1 MNFVPKSLYLFRHI
15 QSNQVLCSMKQVL
28 KPTQLFQ
35 LPFARKE
42 QGTAPYGM
50 RPARIRKDHWVPI
63 LKADFENDQVVTS
76 VVSKLL
82 NYRRY
87 RSVQPLSKEF
97 LAMPVSQRNRLL
109 MQQQV
114 PNTIADLADILRNKE
129 LSNGS
134 VNIQWKD
141 QTDSEYADWPES
153 VKMDSKRITTTR
165 GFRPSYPSSSS
176 AIKSID
182 TTANA

>member
-1 MNFVPKSLYLFRHI
+1 MKSVSKSLYLFRHI
-15 QSNQVLCSMKQVL
+15 QTNQVLFSMKQVL

-35 LPFARKE
+35 LPFAKKE
-42 QGTAPYGM
+42 QSTAPYGM
-50 RPARIRKDHWVPI
+50 RPPRIRKDHWVPI

-76 VVSKLL
+76 IMSQLL

-87 RSVQPLSKEF
+87 RSIQPLDKEL

-114 PNTIADLADILRNKE
+114 PNTIADLADILRKKE
-129 LSNGS
+129 LTNGS

-153 VKMDSKRITTTR
+153 VKMDPRRITTTR
-165 GFRPSYPSSSS
+165 GFRPSYPSSSTIES
-176 AIKSID
+176 MES
-182 TTANA
+182 TVSV